1 MDTDLNRIDAQS
13 ESDTQAKDTMGYD
26 PYATGYDSYL
36 VTAVNHSQGLS
47 SPAMSENIAV
57 ALDDMSGTCT
67 RRRATLLQLKGKHTD
82 S

>member
-13 ESDTQAKDTMGYD
+13 ESDTQVKDTTGYD
-26 PYATGYDSYL
+26 PYATGYDAYL

-57 ALDDMSGTCT
+57 ALDDMAGTCT

>member
-13 ESDTQAKDTMGYD
+13 ESDTQATDTKGYD

-36 VTAVNHSQGLS
+36 VTAVNHSQS
-47 SPAMSENIAV
+47 STSPAMSENVAV

-67 RRRATLLQLKGKHTD
+67 RRRATLLQLNGKHTD

>member
-1 MDTDLNRIDAQS
+1 MDTDLNRIDAHS
-13 ESDTQAKDTMGYD
+13 ESDAQAKDTTGYD
-26 PYATGYDSYL
+26 PYATGYDAYL
-36 VTAVNHSQGLS
+36 VTAVNHSQDLS

>member
-1 MDTDLNRIDAQS
+1 MDTDLNRIEAHS
-13 ESDTQAKDTMGYD
+13 ESDNHAKD
-26 PYATGYDSYL
+26 ATGLDSYL
-36 VTAVNHSQGLS
+36 VTAVNNSQGSS